1 MDGLFYGG
9 GFDQL
14 GRQALGAAAVLLYAF
29 VVSGIIG
36 LVVDRLMG
44 FRIDEEHEI
53 NGIDL
58 VVHAET
64 AYDLHATA
72 GSRSGGA
79 SVLQAITREE
89 ADR

>member
-1 MDGLFYGG
+1 MLGG
-9 GFDQL
+9 
-14 GRQALGAAAVLLYAF
+14 AVLLHAF

-36 LVVDRLMG
+36 LAVDKLMG

-64 AYDLHATA
+64 AYDPHATA
-72 GSRSGGA
+72 GARSAGTG
-79 SVLQAITREE
+79 VLNPRTREE
-89 ADR
+89 GLG